1 MDLNTQTLEILKLIS
16 DTSEC
21 LCHSKVLFPGNNGDK
36 DVADRILTG
45 LMTCLV
51 AAMGDNTKLAY
62 NILPIYLDSNKD
74 KLADA
79 DYKKCSRESM
89 AYYEKF
95 RDIGARVQFSSA
107 DWENIMN
114 EEFTDYIIA
123 SMKAEASNEGH
134 KVVLDIVRN
143 LVDISKSY
151 TQSEVT
157 IIKRV
162 THKKTIIA
170 LAAAVT
176 LLFAALGSGAVYT
189 YNLKKRTDELSTSV
203 SDLQNMNSELI
214 STVSSQEE
222 VIASLNGQIDDLND
236 KNLALDDEIT
246 EFSSY
251 IEEHEADIQVAE
263 HIETYDTTGEEGS
276 GRFYADN
283 YVVTTSGDDV
293 TIKVTMDFYGTC
305 NLQGD
310 NKRISAAW
318 DDHFTDNGTIVVT
331 FTPVK
336 KGATTFH
343 FFNDQN
349 SDTFDVLVIYI

>member
-1 MDLNTQTLEILKLIS
+1 MDLNTQSLEILKLIS
-16 DTSEC
+16 DTSES
-21 LCHSKVLFPGNNGDK
+21 LCTNKLLFSKENGDRK
-36 DVADRILTG
+36 TAERILVG

-51 AAMGDNTKLAY
+51 AAMGDNAKLAY
-62 NILPIYLDSNKD
+62 NILPEYLESLKD
-74 KLADA
+74 IASDQ
-79 DYKKCSRESM
+79 DYKKCSDEIMS
-89 AYYEKF
+89 YYEKF
-95 RDIGARVQFSSA
+95 RDIGARVQFASA
-107 DWENIMN
+107 NWEDVMN
-114 EEFTDYIIA
+114 EEFTDYIIT
-123 SMKAEASNEGH
+123 STKAEASNEGH
-134 KVVLDIVRN
+134 EAVLDVVRN

-170 LAAAVT
+170 LVAAVT

-251 IEEHEADIQVAE
+251 IEEHEADIQVTE
-263 HIETYDTTGEEGS
+263 HIETYDTAGEEGS

-318 DDHFTDNGTIVVT
+318 DNHFTDNGTIVVT

>member
-1 MDLNTQTLEILKLIS
+1 MDLNTQSLEILKLIS
-16 DTSEC
+16 DTSES
-21 LCHSKVLFPGNNGDK
+21 LCTNNLLFPKGNGNRD
-36 DVADRILTG
+36 DVGRILVG

-51 AAMGDNTKLAY
+51 AAMGDNAKLAY
-62 NILPIYLDSNKD
+62 NILPTYLESLKD
-74 KLADA
+74 TYLNP
-79 DYKKCSRESM
+79 DYKKCTGEIM
-89 AYYEKF
+89 AYYENF
-95 RDIGARVQFSSA
+95 RDIGARVQFASA
-107 DWENIMN
+107 DWEDVMN
-114 EEFTDYIIA
+114 EEFTDLIIT
-123 SMKAEASNEGH
+123 SSYAEPTDAGH
-134 KVVLDIVRN
+134 KEVLDVVRN
-143 LVDISKSY
+143 LVNISKTY

-157 IIKRV
+157 IIKKI

-170 LAAAVT
+170 LSAALV
-176 LLFAALGSGAVYT
+176 LLLTALGSGSVYA
-189 YNLKKRTDELSTSV
+189 YNLKRRTDELSASV
-203 SDLQNMNSELI
+203 KKLQDQNNELI

-236 KNLALDDEIT
+236 MNLALDDEIT

-263 HIETYDTTGEEGS
+263 HIETYDTAGEEGS

-349 SDTFDVLVIYI
+349 NDTFDVLVIYM